1 MQLEF
6 ISYIKDNFP
15 YLIKE
20 KSIVCCSGGIDSV
33 VLVNLML
40 SISKNFVVAH
50 CNFNLRGDESNE
62 DQEFVRKLCDEYS
75 LEFFTKS
82 FNTKK
87 IKQDSNKSIQ
97 MIARDL
103 RYDFFEEL
111 SSKLNINYILTAHHL
126 NDSLESFIINI
137 SRGSGLDGLIGIPEN
152 NNKIIRPL
160 IGFQKNKI
168 VDYAKTNNLKWRQ
181 DSSNKNNSYLRN
193 KIRNSIIP
201 ELEKLEGNFLKNFKK
216 SISYLRISNKLIH
229 EKIDELKHNLLEY
242 KENEISI
249 KISNLEK
256 KNKKVFLYYFL
267 RDFGFVDWDKIF
279 NLTNSESGKRILS
292 ESHILFRNKDQLIL
306 RPIQEIKKINYLI
319 NDIDS
324 PIKFNDSFQ
333 IKFEKTTKIS
343 KNNNIVTVDSEKLK
357 FPLILRNF
365 EEGDSF
371 YPFGLNGSKKVSKYL
386 KDNNISYLDKSSIT
400 VLVNGD
406 NKIIWVVGMRLDN
419 RFCVLENSQELLNI
433 EYFNYN

>member
-62 DQEFVRKLCDEYS
+62 DQEFVRKLCDKYS

-168 VDYAKTNNLKWRQ
+168 FHYAKTNNLKWRQ

-216 SISYLRISNKLIH
+216 SISYLRISNTLIH
-229 EKIDELKHNLLEY
+229 EKIDELKYNLLEH

-256 KNKKVFLYYFL
+256 INKEVFLYYFL

-279 NLTNSESGKRILS
+279 KLTNSESGKRILS
-292 ESHILFRNKDQLIL
+292 QSHILFRNKGQLIL

-324 PIKFNDSFQ
+324 SIRFNNSFQ

-365 EEGDSF
+365 EDGDSF
-371 YPFGLNGSKKVSKYL
+371 YPFGFNGSKKVSKYL

-433 EYFNYN
+433 KYFNYN

>member
-62 DQEFVRKLCDEYS
+62 DQEFVRKLCDKYS

-87 IKQDSNKSIQ
+87 FKQDSNKSIQ

-193 KIRNSIIP
+193 NIRNSIIP

-216 SISYLRISNKLIH
+216 SISYLRISNTLIH

-256 KNKKVFLYYFL
+256 INKEVFLYYFL

-279 NLTNSESGKRILS
+279 KLTNSESGKRILS
-292 ESHILFRNKDQLIL
+292 QSNILFRNKDQLIL

-324 PIKFNDSFQ
+324 SIKFNNSFQ

-365 EEGDSF
+365 EDGDSF
-371 YPFGLNGSKKVSKYL
+371 YPFGFNGSKKVSKYL

>member
-40 SISKNFVVAH
+40 SMSKNFVVAH

-62 DQEFVRKLCDEYS
+62 DQEFVRKLCDKYS

-168 VDYAKTNNLKWRQ
+168 VDYAKTNNLKWRE

-216 SISYLRISNKLIH
+216 SISYLRISNTLIH
-229 EKIDELKHNLLEY
+229 EKIDELKYNLLEH

-256 KNKKVFLYYFL
+256 INKEVFLYYFL

-279 NLTNSESGKRILS
+279 KLTNSESGKRILS
-292 ESHILFRNKDQLIL
+292 QSHILFRNKGQLIL

-324 PIKFNDSFQ
+324 SIKFNNSFQ

-365 EEGDSF
+365 EDGDSF

>member
-62 DQEFVRKLCDEYS
+62 DQEFVRKLCDKYS

-168 VDYAKTNNLKWRQ
+168 VHYAKTKNLKWRQ

-216 SISYLRISNKLIH
+216 SISYLRISNTLIH
-229 EKIDELKHNLLEY
+229 EKLLE
-242 KENEISI
+242 
-249 KISNLEK
+249 
-256 KNKKVFLYYFL
+256 
-267 RDFGFVDWDKIF
+267 
-279 NLTNSESGKRILS
+279 NLT
-292 ESHILFRNKDQLIL
+292 
-306 RPIQEIKKINYLI
+306 
-319 NDIDS
+319 
-324 PIKFNDSFQ
+324 
-333 IKFEKTTKIS
+333 
-343 KNNNIVTVDSEKLK
+343 
-357 FPLILRNF
+357 
-365 EEGDSF
+365 
-371 YPFGLNGSKKVSKYL
+371 
-386 KDNNISYLDKSSIT
+386 
-400 VLVNGD
+400 
-406 NKIIWVVGMRLDN
+406 
-419 RFCVLENSQELLNI
+419 LL
-433 EYFNYN
+433 

>member
-40 SISKNFVVAH
+40 SMSKNFVVAH

-62 DQEFVRKLCDEYS
+62 DQEFVRKLCDKYS

-87 IKQDSNKSIQ
+87 IKQDSNKSVQ

-168 VDYAKTNNLKWRQ
+168 VDYAKTNNLKWRE

-216 SISYLRISNKLIH
+216 SISYLRISNTLIH
-229 EKIDELKHNLLEY
+229 EKIDELKYNLLEH

-256 KNKKVFLYYFL
+256 INKEVFLYYFL

-279 NLTNSESGKRILS
+279 KLTNSESGKRILS
-292 ESHILFRNKDQLIL
+292 QSHILFRNKGQLIL

-324 PIKFNDSFQ
+324 SIKFNNSFQ

-365 EEGDSF
+365 EDGDSF
-371 YPFGLNGSKKVSKYL
+371 YPFGFNGSKKVSKYL

>member
-62 DQEFVRKLCDEYS
+62 DQEFVRKLCDKYS

-193 KIRNSIIP
+193 NIRNSIIP

-216 SISYLRISNKLIH
+216 SISYLRISNTLIH

-256 KNKKVFLYYFL
+256 INKEVFLYYFL

-279 NLTNSESGKRILS
+279 KLTNSESGKRILS
-292 ESHILFRNKDQLIL
+292 QSNILFRNKDQLIL

-324 PIKFNDSFQ
+324 SIKFNNSFQ

-365 EEGDSF
+365 EDGDSF
-371 YPFGLNGSKKVSKYL
+371 YPFGFNGSKKVSKYL

>member
-40 SISKNFVVAH
+40 SMSKNFVVAH

-62 DQEFVRKLCDEYS
+62 DQEFVRKLCDKYS

-168 VDYAKTNNLKWRQ
+168 VHYAKTKNLKWRQ

-279 NLTNSESGKRILS
+279 KLTNSESGKRILS
-292 ESHILFRNKDQLIL
+292 QSHILFRNKGQLIL

-324 PIKFNDSFQ
+324 SIKFNNSFQ

-365 EEGDSF
+365 EDGDSF